1 MEVFIESLFMRLVLK
16 GKFTQLKEQM
26 ETADPTL
33 QAWMP
38 YLTAACK
45 FLLRRS
51 FHHLLY
57 EVQVFMRVRVVVS
70 VIQEQQSET
79 ATCETEVTLRLAN
92 LARSFRCFIPGT
104 VK

>member
-57 EVQVFMRVRVVVS
+57 EVQVFMRVSVVV
-70 VIQEQQSET
+70 VIST
-79 ATCETEVTLRLAN
+79 
-92 LARSFRCFIPGT
+92 
-104 VK
+104 

>member
-1 MEVFIESLFMRLVLK
+1 MRLVLK
-16 GKFTQLKEQM
+16 GKFAQLREQM

-57 EVQVFMRVRVVVS
+57 EIQVFMRVSVVVIL
-70 VIQEQQSET
+70 VAVEED
-79 ATCETEVTLRLAN
+79 CERELSCPRTSHLK
-92 LARSFRCFIPGT
+92 PGAIIGDGDR
-104 VK
+104 KRALILLLGLSP

>member
-57 EVQVFMRVRVVVS
+57 EVQVFMRVSVVVLS
-70 VIQEQQSET
+70 VVREQQWEI
-79 ATCETEVTLRLAN
+79 LL
-92 LARSFRCFIPGT
+92 LARQR
-104 VK
+104 

>member
-1 MEVFIESLFMRLVLK
+1 MRLVLK

-57 EVQVFMRVRVVVS
+57 EVQVFMRVSVVAVS
-70 VIQEQQSET
+70 VVQEQQSET
-79 ATCETEVTLRLAN
+79 LPLVRQ
-92 LARSFRCFIPGT
+92 R
-104 VK
+104 

>member
-16 GKFTQLKEQM
+16 GNFTQLKEQM
-26 ETADPTL
+26 EIADPTL

-57 EVQVFMRVRVVVS
+57 EVQVFMRVSGVGSLV
-70 VIQEQQSET
+70 
-79 ATCETEVTLRLAN
+79 A
-92 LARSFRCFIPGT
+92 
-104 VK
+104 

>member
-57 EVQVFMRVRVVVS
+57 EVQVFMRVSVVV
-70 VIQEQQSET
+70 VAVVQEKSSET
-79 ATCETEVTLRLAN
+79 LPLVRQ
-92 LARSFRCFIPGT
+92 R
-104 VK
+104 

>member
-1 MEVFIESLFMRLVLK
+1 MRLVLK
-16 GKFTQLKEQM
+16 GNFTQLKEQM

-57 EVQVFMRVRVVVS
+57 EVQVFMRVSIVVS
-70 VIQEQQSET
+70 NEVLGISITKIT
-79 ATCETEVTLRLAN
+79 AGKTVVSFSLAE
-92 LARSFRCFIPGT
+92 LMASDAHLQFP
-104 VK
+104 

>member
-1 MEVFIESLFMRLVLK
+1 VEVFIESLFMRLVLK

-57 EVQVFMRVRVVVS
+57 EVQVFMRVSVVVVS
-70 VIQEQQSET
+70 VIREQ
-79 ATCETEVTLRLAN
+79 
-92 LARSFRCFIPGT
+92 
-104 VK
+104 